1 MPMLA
6 AKASRVDRKWTSFPS
21 TRMVPESAAW
31 TPAMIFIIVLLPA
44 PFSPARPWIS
54 PAFSVKSTFRSA
66 WTPPNDFEMSVSS
79 SSAIG
84 ASTRSDQELL
94 LHPQHAVGVR
104 LGDHWPVGDDV
115 LRNVRPRLRAVDDG
129 LHAGNDRSAV
139 NTARWIADRRIHL
152 AILHRLDRGGH
163 GVDAADLGLGA
174 ALGLHH
180 LEGGEGH
187 VVILEERRVDL
198 RIFGEE
204 RLPDA
209 GDLGHVP
216 VGRLLVEHLDL
227 REFRDDL
234 VEALRPPLSA
244 GVAERPL
251 SHDDRAFAVDRV
263 DERLSDRSAHIYV
276 VGREKGEDV
285 DGVERR
291 DQRVHVDD
299 RNAGLDHLVD
309 RSGQGADA
317 ERLDGDEIP
326 LLRGHVVDR
335 GALLDRVEL

>member
-6 AKASRVDRKWTSFPS
+6 AKASRVDRKRTSFPS

-84 ASTRSDQELL
+84 ASTRSDQERL

-152 AILHRLDRGGH
+152 AILHRLDRG
-163 GVDAADLGLGA
+163 
-174 ALGLHH
+174 
-180 LEGGEGH
+180 
-187 VVILEERRVDL
+187 
-198 RIFGEE
+198 
-204 RLPDA
+204 
-209 GDLGHVP
+209 
-216 VGRLLVEHLDL
+216 
-227 REFRDDL
+227 
-234 VEALRPPLSA
+234 
-244 GVAERPL
+244 
-251 SHDDRAFAVDRV
+251 

-276 VGREKGEDV
+276 VGSEKGEDV

-335 GALLDRVEL
+335 GALLDRVELAVEPGDV